1 MKITLKFLRS
11 FVALCLLCTVICAC
25 GTTDANAD
33 KNPTDTTPQTEAET
47 LDPDVFYVKTDGFI
61 AMFES
66 LDSGIADS
74 EWIVV
79 CTVEEVGK
87 PYFSKEVDLTQVVTD
102 RQKYE
107 LTKTIETPFTLRVS
121 EVLKSTTDLSAGDT
135 LTVTEFFGQVDQY
148 CQLPFDGEIVPEKGY
163 EYIMFLSEYNNGIIG
178 IHAQESVRIEEDGK
192 LRSLLRNDKLYADCN
207 GKEDAIAKIKALLDK
222 QP

>member
-1 MKITLKFLRS
+1 MKITFRFLRS

-33 KNPTDTTPQTEAET
+33 KNPTDTTPKTETET
-47 LDPDVFYVKTDGFI
+47 LDPDVFYVRTEGLI
-61 AMFES
+61 YMTES
-66 LDSGIADS
+66 LDDEIEES

-79 CTVEEVGK
+79 CTVEEVGT
-87 PYFSKEVDLTQVVTD
+87 PYFSRKADLTQAMTD
-102 RQKYE
+102 RQKYDVVQS
-107 LTKTIETPFTLRVS
+107 IRTPITLRVS

-135 LTVTEFFGQVDQY
+135 ITVTEFSGQVGQY
-148 CQLPFDGEIVPEKGY
+148 CKLPLSGKIVPEKGY
-163 EYIMFLSEYNNGIIG
+163 EYILFLSDIGDDIIVTRP
-178 IHAQESVRIEEDGK
+178 QESVRIEEDGK

-222 QP
+222 EP

>member
-25 GTTDANAD
+25 GTTNAD

-47 LDPDVFYVKTDGFI
+47 LDPDVFYVRTEGSISMIK
-61 AMFES
+61 S
-66 LDSGIADS
+66 LADRIGES

-79 CTVEEVGK
+79 CTVEEVGT
-87 PYFSKEVDLTQVVTD
+87 PYFSRKADLTQAMTD
-102 RQKYE
+102 RQKYDVVQS
-107 LTKTIETPFTLRVS
+107 IRTPITLRVS
-121 EVLKSTTDLSAGDT
+121 EVLKSVTDISAGDT
-135 LTVTEFFGQVDQY
+135 ISITEFSGQVDQY
-148 CQLPFDGEIVPEKGY
+148 CKLPLSGEIVPEKGY
-163 EYIMFLSEYNNGIIG
+163 EYILFLSEIGDDIIVTRP
-178 IHAQESVRIEEDGK
+178 QESVRIEEDGK

>member
-1 MKITLKFLRS
+1 MKITFRFLRS
-11 FVALCLLCTVICAC
+11 FIALCLLCTVICAC
-25 GTTDANAD
+25 DTTNAD

-47 LDPDVFYVKTDGFI
+47 LDPDVFYVRTDGFI

-66 LDSGIADS
+66 LDDEIEES

-79 CTVEEVGK
+79 CTVEEVGT
-87 PYFSKEVDLTQVVTD
+87 PYFSRKADLIQAMTD
-102 RQKYE
+102 RQKYDVVQS
-107 LTKTIETPFTLRVS
+107 IRTPITLRVS

-135 LTVTEFFGQVDQY
+135 ITVTEFSGQVGQY
-148 CQLPFDGEIVPEKGY
+148 CKLPLSGEIVPEKGY
-163 EYIMFLSEYNNGIIG
+163 EYILFLSDIGDDIIVTRP
-178 IHAQESVRIEEDGK
+178 QESVRIEEDGK
-192 LRSLLRNDKLYADCN
+192 LRSLLRNDKLYADCS

>member
-79 CTVEEVGK
+79 CTVEEVGT
-87 PYFSKEVDLTQVVTD
+87 PYFSRKADLTQAMTD
-102 RQKYE
+102 RQKYDVVQS
-107 LTKTIETPFTLRVS
+107 IRTPITLRVS
-121 EVLKSTTDLSAGDT
+121 EVLKSVTDISAGDT
-135 LTVTEFFGQVDQY
+135 ISITAFSGQVDQY
-148 CQLPFDGEIVPEKGY
+148 CKLPLSGEIVPEKGY
-163 EYIMFLSEYNNGIIG
+163 EYILFLSDIGDDIIVTRP
-178 IHAQESVRIEEDGK
+178 QESVRIEEDGK

-207 GKEDAIAKIKALLDK
+207 SKEDAIAKIKAILNA
-222 QP
+222 Q

>member
-47 LDPDVFYVKTDGFI
+47 LDPDVFYVRTEGSISMIK
-61 AMFES
+61 S
-66 LDSGIADS
+66 LADRIGES

-79 CTVEEVGK
+79 CTVEEVGT
-87 PYFSKEVDLTQVVTD
+87 PYFSRKADLTQAMTD
-102 RQKYE
+102 RQKYDVVQS
-107 LTKTIETPFTLRVS
+107 IRTPITLRVS
-121 EVLKSTTDLSAGDT
+121 EVLKSITDLSAGDT
-135 LTVTEFFGQVDQY
+135 ITVTEFSGQVGQY
-148 CQLPFDGEIVPEKGY
+148 CKLPLSGEIVPEKGY
-163 EYIMFLSEYNNGIIG
+163 EYILFLSDIGDDIIVTRP
-178 IHAQESVRIEEDGK
+178 QESVRIEEDGK

-222 QP
+222 EP